1 MDLSFLYDNNGIS
14 LPKPYEKKNSW
25 LEWFRLRRRKP
36 NSEEEINEIHD
47 LILNV
52 YESMDDQARA
62 VVLSLSKIVHDE
74 DESVTIEEKIKAIVA
89 IGHSLCCGPMQIKN
103 STHLYA
109 RLFFRALSHQD
120 LRMCL
125 AAMIAIS
132 ETAIDNLSFQMKAN
146 EMDMIPKLFEIM
158 KNSMPHAGRNV
169 DNINIHSK
177 LVAWSCYTM
186 VNICANC
193 MPNILLLRDIVPN
206 ELEILNDAI
215 QMEIWR
221 YVWRENYAE
230 TIVQFVD
237 GKLIS
242 GIICNAIQPK
252 PYLFENHHDHNET
265 KPYLKLQMSSEST
278 ASKPIY
284 SPNRI
289 RLKTTDQNTT
299 NEHELSSS
307 AASEESHTLLSET
320 VTTLASN
327 VYNELER
334 IIKNFGENSVKDLMP
349 VMISTLESLDSA
361 LNEREVSK
369 LEIESLKEQ
378 NEQLFQQ
385 YEREKGF
392 HKEYQQRYLQVED
405 HLEEMKRENDEKL
418 QSLESIVKIFEIKS
432 RNAADHV
439 ARLEEKENETKTDY
453 KRLHDRYCELFKAH
467 CDYMERT
474 KILYGTDR
482 VDQLTGSQNASR
494 SRGNLPL
501 ASQHQSQL
509 SDNAE
514 LSSNERLNDETTN
527 IRPDISFQNSKQP
540 TVGANFRSELE
551 ASDGTH
557 TQTETNTTSSSDAAV
572 NTDFDDSYIENY
584 KRDIA
589 ASDDDDDMSAND
601 AKNAEAFYKETQN
614 ENIDISDIDSSAD
627 LFGNISS
634 LSYGIFNDLGMTK
647 EVSNLIKENNELLE
661 TKNALNV
668 LKDDLLVKIE
678 ELSNEQEMLREEVS
692 SLQTVKNRYQSKITE
707 VEEELRKTR
716 EELEKKKK
724 EEEEDVPTADRK
736 RFTRVEMQRVLLER
750 NQYKQRLF
758 ELEEAMHWQ
767 DAMRASKHE
776 QLHPSAGLNA
786 MNESSFDHSQNKKR
800 TTFWKLFSGLF
811 GTGVREVP
819 PKRTATTNLS
829 TLPTVKRSSTN
840 DQLSPVAHKQEST
853 TEENRPI
860 ERSASE
866 STSIASISKQTPTGH
881 QNSSILINDDTRLQA
896 YGWSLSS
903 KSQLKLSEI
912 NGKVQV
918 NVPVPVYCRPI
929 FNTNDTTQI
938 WCAVGI
944 DLDGSSPIIDE
955 NSTSNDPSVDQ
966 LNKQLIESYHQMID
980 EQCLKLSSIVWI
992 AAKSNDT
999 AMITIIDSNKAE
1011 KVIDAFTLG
1020 NTVVYTMGSVPG
1032 PTSNDYTSFENS
1044 SWTLFEAD
1052 TASASDVKIT
1062 PCTVASLSAGGI
1074 RSSTSDMFPME
1085 LKASEQVL
1093 AELARHPPNAD
1104 KTACSTKYPT
1114 VWLGSGDGWLY
1125 IHSAI
1130 SEHRKTLEKVW
1141 LRHAIFSIVHV
1152 RGRVFVALS
1161 NEKIVVFHRNLD
1173 GTWNLNNIHLIV
1185 TGKSRE
1191 SVRCMIGVGETL
1203 WCGVANR
1210 VYVLHTQTLEVRKQ
1224 FDVHSRPDHS
1234 VQQMTWSGDGVWLSI
1249 RLSSTLQLYHAQTYQ
1264 HLQDVDVQPYV
1275 EKMISTEKAGL
1286 YFVHIS
1292 ALTIACRRLWI
1303 GTGNGIIIS
1312 VPLTDSS
1319 TTTTT
1324 PGSSTTKPGSV
1335 VRVYDQSPS
1344 SNYIPYCSMNN
1355 AQLSF
1360 HGYRDAVKFFVA
1372 VPGQPP
1378 SKLVQDEESL
1388 SSSVTTNANDASAL
1402 AFGDIL
1408 VVSGGDGYIDF
1419 RIGDS
1424 TAEKIDDVNT
1434 NNRNISYLIVWH
1446 LGST

>member
-572 NTDFDDSYIENY
+572 NTGLFSKLRSLNILPVPFDEQEFFVNEDEFEQTNNTA
-584 KRDIA
+584 DIA

-627 LFGNISS
+627 LFVRQSF
-634 LSYGIFNDLGMTK
+634 YGMTK

-678 ELSNEQEMLREEVS
+678 ELS
-692 SLQTVKNRYQSKITE
+692 
-707 VEEELRKTR
+707 
-716 EELEKKKK
+716 
-724 EEEEDVPTADRK
+724 
-736 RFTRVEMQRVLLER
+736 
-750 NQYKQRLF
+750 
-758 ELEEAMHWQ
+758 
-767 DAMRASKHE
+767 
-776 QLHPSAGLNA
+776 
-786 MNESSFDHSQNKKR
+786 
-800 TTFWKLFSGLF
+800 
-811 GTGVREVP
+811 
-819 PKRTATTNLS
+819 
-829 TLPTVKRSSTN
+829 
-840 DQLSPVAHKQEST
+840 
-853 TEENRPI
+853 
-860 ERSASE
+860 
-866 STSIASISKQTPTGH
+866 
-881 QNSSILINDDTRLQA
+881 
-896 YGWSLSS
+896 
-903 KSQLKLSEI
+903 
-912 NGKVQV
+912 
-918 NVPVPVYCRPI
+918 
-929 FNTNDTTQI
+929 
-938 WCAVGI
+938 
-944 DLDGSSPIIDE
+944 
-955 NSTSNDPSVDQ
+955 
-966 LNKQLIESYHQMID
+966 
-980 EQCLKLSSIVWI
+980 
-992 AAKSNDT
+992 
-999 AMITIIDSNKAE
+999 
-1011 KVIDAFTLG
+1011 
-1020 NTVVYTMGSVPG
+1020 
-1032 PTSNDYTSFENS
+1032 
-1044 SWTLFEAD
+1044 
-1052 TASASDVKIT
+1052 
-1062 PCTVASLSAGGI
+1062 
-1074 RSSTSDMFPME
+1074 
-1085 LKASEQVL
+1085 
-1093 AELARHPPNAD
+1093 
-1104 KTACSTKYPT
+1104 
-1114 VWLGSGDGWLY
+1114 
-1125 IHSAI
+1125 
-1130 SEHRKTLEKVW
+1130 
-1141 LRHAIFSIVHV
+1141 
-1152 RGRVFVALS
+1152 
-1161 NEKIVVFHRNLD
+1161 
-1173 GTWNLNNIHLIV
+1173 
-1185 TGKSRE
+1185 
-1191 SVRCMIGVGETL
+1191 
-1203 WCGVANR
+1203 
-1210 VYVLHTQTLEVRKQ
+1210 
-1224 FDVHSRPDHS
+1224 
-1234 VQQMTWSGDGVWLSI
+1234 
-1249 RLSSTLQLYHAQTYQ
+1249 
-1264 HLQDVDVQPYV
+1264 
-1275 EKMISTEKAGL
+1275 
-1286 YFVHIS
+1286 
-1292 ALTIACRRLWI
+1292 
-1303 GTGNGIIIS
+1303 
-1312 VPLTDSS
+1312 
-1319 TTTTT
+1319 
-1324 PGSSTTKPGSV
+1324 
-1335 VRVYDQSPS
+1335 
-1344 SNYIPYCSMNN
+1344 
-1355 AQLSF
+1355 
-1360 HGYRDAVKFFVA
+1360 
-1372 VPGQPP
+1372 
-1378 SKLVQDEESL
+1378 
-1388 SSSVTTNANDASAL
+1388 
-1402 AFGDIL
+1402 
-1408 VVSGGDGYIDF
+1408 
-1419 RIGDS
+1419 
-1424 TAEKIDDVNT
+1424 
-1434 NNRNISYLIVWH
+1434 
-1446 LGST
+1446 